1 MERLA
6 GMENDIAGTAPVQ
19 FTWKGISLFIVTL
32 GILAVCLLMLRP
44 FMPAIVGA
52 IVMAVVTRRPHRW
65 LRRKIGNPTG
75 TASLALLL
83 ATLSIIVPSLFLV
96 QIIGQYAIT
105 AARLLQGGSVEQGVS
120 AFLERYPYLSSVL
133 QRSSEVL
140 SLSQAAQKSAEFLA
154 GSLVAMLSGSV
165 AALTQTII
173 MLFLL
178 FFLYRDEEVA
188 LRFLYNLFPL
198 VDSEI
203 HYLLERIEETIRA
216 TFLGHFVVAAI
227 QGLAAGVMF
236 ASLGIRDAAILGVI
250 TAIVA
255 IVPYFGAY
263 VVWVP
268 VAIYFA
274 MTGHWIRMTI
284 LIAVGSLV
292 ISTLDNVLYPVLV
305 GAKLRQHTA
314 SIFLSLLG
322 GVWLFGISG
331 LVLGPVIF
339 SAAESLLEI
348 WNHRLKDT
356 ILQTGQA
363 IPQCEQII
371 ERIDG

>member
-6 GMENDIAGTAPVQ
+6 DMENDIAGTAPVQ
-19 FTWKGISLFIVTL
+19 FTWRSISLFIITL

-44 FMPAIVGA
+44 FTPAIVGA
-52 IVMAVVTRRPHRW
+52 VVLAVVTRRPHRW

-75 TASLALLL
+75 TASVALLL
-83 ATLSIIVPSLFLV
+83 ATLSIIVPCLFLV

-105 AARLLQGGSVEQGVS
+105 AARLMQSGGVEQGVS
-120 AFLERYPYLSSVL
+120 AFLERYPHLSSAL

-188 LRFLYNLFPL
+188 LRFLYKLFPL
-198 VDSEI
+198 VDSETY
-203 HYLLERIEETIRA
+203 YLLQRIEETIRA

-227 QGLAAGVMF
+227 QGLVAGVIF
-236 ASLGIRDAAILGVI
+236 AALGIRDAAILGVI

-263 VVWVP
+263 VVWAP

-274 MTGHWIRMTI
+274 MNGHWIKMAI
-284 LIAVGSLV
+284 LIAVGSLI
-292 ISTLDNVLYPVLV
+292 ISTLDNFLYPMLV
-305 GAKLRQHTA
+305 GAQLRQHTV

-322 GVWLFGISG
+322 GIWLFGISG

-339 SAAESLLEI
+339 SAAESLLAI
-348 WNHRLKDT
+348 WKDRLNGATLIVKENEYT
-356 ILQTGQA
+356 
-363 IPQCEQII
+363 
-371 ERIDG
+371 

>member
-6 GMENDIAGTAPVQ
+6 DMQNDIAGTAPVQ
-19 FTWKGISLFIVTL
+19 FTWKSISLFIVTL

-52 IVMAVVTRRPHRW
+52 IVLAVVTRRPHRW

-75 TASLALLL
+75 TASMALLL
-83 ATLSIIVPSLFLV
+83 ATLSIIVPCLFLG

-105 AARLLQGGSVEQGVS
+105 AARLLQGGGVEQGVS
-120 AFLERYPYLSSVL
+120 GFLQRYPHLSSAL

-178 FFLYRDEEVA
+178 FFLYRDEEVG

-198 VDSEI
+198 IDSET
-203 HYLLERIEETIRA
+203 HSLLQRIEETIRA

-227 QGLAAGVMF
+227 QGLVAGVIF
-236 ASLGIRDAAILGVI
+236 AALGIRDAAILGVI

-263 VVWVP
+263 VVWAP

-274 MTGHWIRMTI
+274 MSGHWIRMAI
-284 LIAVGSLV
+284 LVAVGSLV
-292 ISTLDNVLYPVLV
+292 ISTLDNFLYPMLV
-305 GAKLRQHTA
+305 GAQLRQHTV

-322 GVWLFGISG
+322 GIWLFGISG

-348 WNHRLKDT
+348 WKDRLNGATWIVKEND
-356 ILQTGQA
+356 
-363 IPQCEQII
+363 
-371 ERIDG
+371 

>member
-1 MERLA
+1 
-6 GMENDIAGTAPVQ
+6 MENDIAGTAPVQ
-19 FTWKGISLFIVTL
+19 FTWRSISLFIVTI
-32 GILAVCLLMLRP
+32 GILALCLLMLRP
-44 FMPAIVGA
+44 FTPAIVGA
-52 IVMAVVTRRPHRW
+52 VVLAVVTRRPHRW

-75 TASLALLL
+75 TASVALLL

-96 QIIGQYAIT
+96 QIIGQYAIA
-105 AARLLQGGSVEQGVS
+105 AARLLQSGRIEQRLDI
-120 AFLERYPYLSSVL
+120 FLGQYPHLSSVL

-178 FFLYRDEEVA
+178 FFLYRDEEAA

-198 VDSEI
+198 VDSET
-203 HYLLERIEETIRA
+203 HYLLQRIEETIRA

-227 QGLAAGVMF
+227 QGLVAGAMF
-236 ASLGIRDAAILGVI
+236 AALGIRDAAILGVI

-263 VVWVP
+263 VVWAP

-274 MTGHWIRMTI
+274 MTGHWIRMAI
-284 LIAVGSLV
+284 LIAVGSLI
-292 ISTLDNVLYPVLV
+292 ISTLDNFLYPMLV
-305 GAKLRQHTA
+305 GAQLRQHTI

-322 GVWLFGISG
+322 GIWLFGISG

-339 SAAESLLEI
+339 SAGESLLAI
-348 WNHRLKDT
+348 WKERLNGATLIVKENQYT
-356 ILQTGQA
+356 
-363 IPQCEQII
+363 
-371 ERIDG
+371 

>member
-1 MERLA
+1 MH
-6 GMENDIAGTAPVQ
+6 NDIAGTAPVQ

-44 FMPAIVGA
+44 FIPAIVGA
-52 IVMAVVTRRPHRW
+52 IVLAVVTRHPHRW

-75 TASLALLL
+75 TASVALLL
-83 ATLSIIVPSLFLV
+83 ATLSIIVPGLFLA

-105 AARLLQGGSVEQGVS
+105 AARLLQSGSVEHGVS
-120 AFLERYPYLSSVL
+120 AFLTRYPHLSSAL

-140 SLSQAAQKSAEFLA
+140 SLSQAVQKGAEFIA

-178 FFLYRDEEVA
+178 FFLYRDEEQI
-188 LRFLYNLFPL
+188 LCFLYNLLPIF
-198 VDSEI
+198 DSET
-203 HYLLERIEETIRA
+203 HYLLQRIEETIRA

-227 QGLAAGVMF
+227 QGLVAGVIF
-236 ASLGIRDAAILGVI
+236 AALGIRDAAILGVI

-263 VVWVP
+263 VVWAP

-274 MTGHWIRMTI
+274 MSGHWIKMAI

-292 ISTLDNVLYPVLV
+292 ISTLDNFLYPILV
-305 GAKLRQHTA
+305 GAQLRQHTV

-322 GVWLFGISG
+322 GIWLFGISG
-331 LVLGPVIF
+331 LVLGPIIF
-339 SAAESLLEI
+339 SAAQSLLAI
-348 WNHRLKDT
+348 WKERLNGDT
-356 ILQTGQA
+356 LMVKETQYT
-363 IPQCEQII
+363 
-371 ERIDG
+371 